1 MTLPMLAKTR
11 APGPP
16 FSPQRDANEAA
27 SLQKLRARRKENP
40 GPRAAGLARFAQ
52 AGALKLRILSE
63 RKS

>member
-11 APGPP
+11 ASGPP

-40 GPRAAGLARFAQ
+40 GPCAAGLARFAQ